1 MTAGQA
7 QGLASLAVLIAAL
20 SYASLVFAALSSIP
34 TF

>member
-7 QGLASLAVLIAAL
+7 EGLAALAALFAAL
-20 SYASLVFAALSSIP
+20 SYASVVFAALSSIP